1 MEKIR
6 MTDSTLGFIGLGL
19 IGGSIARG
27 IKRARPD
34 IKIMAYMRSR
44 NRLEQAKKDGYVKTM
59 LNRIRYIPELKS
71 PNYNIRQFGER
82 VALNT
87 PIQGTAADI
96 IKLAMVRV
104 DNRLINEGLKS
115 KLILQVHDEL
125 IVEAHKDEVDKVK
138 QILSEEMQG
147 AMELNVP
154 LKVDMSTGHSWY
166 DAK

>member
-1 MEKIR
+1 ME
-6 MTDSTLGFIGLGL
+6 
-19 IGGSIARG
+19 SI
-27 IKRARPD
+27 K
-34 IKIMAYMRSR
+34 
-44 NRLEQAKKDGYVKTM
+44 EQAKRTAMLKLCLTEYV
-59 LNRIRYIPELKS
+59 ISPELKS

-138 QILSEEMQG
+138 TNFERRNAECNG
-147 AMELNVP
+147 
-154 LKVDMSTGHSWY
+154 T
-166 DAK
+166 

>member
-1 MEKIR
+1 MAELKGTR
-6 MTDSTLGFIGLGL
+6 TEANLQTAFAGESM
-19 IGGSIARG
+19 ARS
-27 IKRARPD
+27 KYTFFAS
-34 IKIMAYMRSR
+34 K
-44 NRLEQAKKDGYVKTM
+44 AKKDGYVKTM

-138 QILSEEMQG
+138 QILSEEMQS

-154 LKVDMSTGHSWY
+154 LKVDMSTGHSGY